1 MRRAVIQSYEPFLK
15 RYRLM
20 NKTSTIFSYSKDFL
34 LKNLFHQE
42 IHFVNRDLTALQF
55 LFPIFLPLFFLL
67 NIINFSVEFF
77 TRILFI
83 FVHYI
88 DIFVHYTY
96 NSYIK
101 TNKEVILWQKQQPA
115 ISVSVWTVISK

>member
-101 TNKEVILWQKQQPA
+101 ILYPIFDYPHEHYTFKHFEV
-115 ISVSVWTVISK
+115 

>member
-1 MRRAVIQSYEPFLK
+1 
-15 RYRLM
+15 M

-101 TNKEVILWQKQQPA
+101 TNKEVILWQKQQLA
-115 ISVSVWTVISK
+115 ISVSVWTVIS